1 MVLGAGNK
9 KKRSPLLIFA
19 NKISMTHAIK
29 GVFCFVV
36 MVNRTD
42 DLTNWTDIV
51 RRLVV
56 RAKRFPAL
64 F

>member
-1 MVLGAGNK
+1 M
-9 KKRSPLLIFA
+9 IFA

-56 RAKRFPAL
+56 FAERFPTL
-64 F
+64 FQSTKWPKITPADLC